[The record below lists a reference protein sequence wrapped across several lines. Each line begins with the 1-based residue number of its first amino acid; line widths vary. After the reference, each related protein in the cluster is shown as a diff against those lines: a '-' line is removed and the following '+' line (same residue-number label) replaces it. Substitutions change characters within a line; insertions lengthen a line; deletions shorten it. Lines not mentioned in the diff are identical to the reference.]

1 MRFCFLFLG
10 LLLSYSALAQ
20 SADTTRH
27 RVGYQETMP
36 VFPGGPKALM
46 KLVTDSLRYPPE
58 ALRDGIQGKVL
69 LAFVVDSTGHVTKI
83 TVKQGLRADLDAEAL
98 RAAQRLRAV
107 QWQPGTQNRR
117 PVNVF
122 FTVPLT
128 FGINTT
134 SAGAPADSL
143 DLFPGPALVLPSRSW
158 STRQGKIPADKGV
171 IYGHCLQRLGFS
183 SGGLPQYVRLLNLTT
198 GKFYR
203 ILVKPAVRSRS
214 ENEFCVALP
223 PGRYALQWYEYS
235 YGTEALRKASR
246 GPLTDRRF
254 TFTLLPGQLHY
265 VGKWDFTQPNAPRF
279 LSEKA
284 VLDARLGPDDQKLY
298 QEAVT
303 TLPH

>member
-1 MRFCFLFLG
+1 MRFYFLFLG
-10 LLLSYSALAQ
+10 LLISYSTLAQ
-20 SADTTRH
+20 SADTTRR

-36 VFPGGPKALM
+36 VFPGGPKALF
-46 KLVTDSLRYPPE
+46 KLVTDSLRYPPT

-69 LAFVVDSTGHVTKI
+69 LAFVVDSTGHVTNI
-83 TVKQGLRADLDAEAL
+83 TIKQGLRPDLDAEAL
-98 RAAQRLRAV
+98 RAAQRLQAV

-122 FTVPLT
+122 FTVPVT
-128 FGINTT
+128 FSIDNI
-134 SAGAPADSL
+134 SAGMPADSL

-158 STRQGKIPADKGV
+158 STNQGEIPAGKGV

-203 ILVKPAVRSRS
+203 ISVKPIVRTRP

-223 PGRYALQWYEYS
+223 PGRYVLQWYEYS
-235 YGTEALRKASR
+235 YGTEALRKAAR
-246 GPLTDRRF
+246 GALTDRRYS
-254 TFTLLPGQLHY
+254 FTLQPGQLQY
-265 VGKWDFTQPNAPRF
+265 VGKWDFAQPNAPRF

-284 VLDARLGPDDQKLY
+284 VLDARLGTEDQKLY
-298 QEAVT
+298 QEAFT
-303 TLPH
+303 TIPH